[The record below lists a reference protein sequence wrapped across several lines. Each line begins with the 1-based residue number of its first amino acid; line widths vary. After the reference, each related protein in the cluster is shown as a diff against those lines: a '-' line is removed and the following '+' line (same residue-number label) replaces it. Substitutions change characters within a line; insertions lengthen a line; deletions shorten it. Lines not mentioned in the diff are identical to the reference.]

1 MKNAQWPGF
10 LQGGINR
17 GTVPGVSYPNLRHW
31 NELRNFARNPC
42 PGNGQKL
49 CMRSLRRSIGKSSIR

>member
-31 NELRNFARNPC
+31 NELRNFAP
-42 PGNGQKL
+42 
-49 CMRSLRRSIGKSSIR
+49 LRRRGNC